1 MSQTDNHAIA
11 QAVHDLG
18 SALWFGG
25 TVMGVAGVNKSG
37 ADLQQGI
44 DRIRVASS
52 AWGRFAPA
60 QWAGIGATLVAG
72 LQLTRVGGRRMALQ
86 KGFAGVGG
94 LKAGLAVAGAAATA
108 YAAYCG
114 AQIGKLAEQTEMSG
128 EKLDVKDATSPTE
141 QTPTELATWQRRQ
154 RITQFLV
161 PVLAGGN
168 IVCGSYLVQSYRT
181 VATAKGVLRRVLP
194 GGIAPSRVAGSRFVP
209 SRFQRG

>member
-1 MSQTDNHAIA
+1 MAQTDNHTIA

-44 DRIRVASS
+44 DRVRVASS
-52 AWGRFAPA
+52 AWNRFAPA
-60 QWAGIGATLVAG
+60 QWAGIAATLGAG

-108 YAAYCG
+108 YAAYSG
-114 AQIGKLAEQTEMSG
+114 AKVGRLAEEIEMRG
-128 EKLDVKDATSPTE
+128 EKLEVKDATSPTD
-141 QTPTELATWQRRQ
+141 QTPQELATWQRRQ
-154 RITQFLV
+154 RVTQYVV
-161 PVLAGGN
+161 PALAAAN
-168 IVCGSYLVQSYRT
+168 IVCGSYLVQSYR
-181 VATAKGVLRRVLP
+181 VGATAKGVLRRVLP
-194 GGIAPSRVAGSRFVP
+194 DAIAPSRTAGSRFVP
-209 SRFQRG
+209 ARFRG